1 MFKVSA
7 SVADVQFEAKV
18 RVIMKPLVGLIPIV
32 GGVQDRSNSMQFVY
46 YLEFIINLML
56 TFSVFGQMLR

>member
-1 MFKVSA
+1 MSA

-32 GGVQDRSNSMQFVY
+32 GGVQESNSMQFVY
-46 YLEFIINLML
+46 YLKFTINYLKL
-56 TFSVFGQMLR
+56 TFSVFGRM

>member
-1 MFKVSA
+1 MSA

-32 GGVQDRSNSMQFVY
+32 GGVQESNSMQFVY
-46 YLEFIINLML
+46 YLKFTINYLK
-56 TFSVFGQMLR
+56 

>member
-1 MFKVSA
+1 MSA

-32 GGVQDRSNSMQFVY
+32 GGVQERSNSMQFLY
-46 YLEFIINLML
+46 YFKFTINY
-56 TFSVFGQMLR
+56 F